1 MTESVRE
8 LISEEEIGKRIRELG
23 KQISQDYAGT
33 TIKMIIILKG
43 GCFFGCELAKRLS
56 VPVELDF
63 MAVSSYGNST
73 ESSGVLN
80 VQKDLDDH
88 VIGQD
93 VLVVEDIID
102 TGRTMSYLLE
112 ELKSRGAK
120 SVSLCALLDKP
131 DRRINEV
138 PIDYCGYRIPDKFV
152 VGYGLDY
159 AQRYRNLPYIGIIEF
174 LEDEE

>member
-23 KQISQDYAGT
+23 AQISNDYAGK
-33 TIKMIIILKG
+33 TIKLVCILKG

-56 VPVELDF
+56 VPVEMDF

-112 ELKSRGAK
+112 ELKRRGAK

-131 DRRINEV
+131 DRRVTEV
-138 PIDYCGYRIPDKFV
+138 KVDYIGFKVPDRFV

-159 AQRYRNLPYIGIIEF
+159 AQRYRNLPYIGIVET
-174 LEDEE
+174 DEKKD